1 MIKVEVIEKFILK
14 DFDELKNVERRSA
27 DERGKL
33 FVGDTFECSE
43 DMVKYLMGDNPL
55 KRAFVRVVEVAP
67 KKGLVVLDTK
77 AESENIVP
85 LDKEKANKLGEE
97 LQEVIKPT
105 KKKSSKKKTK

>member
-1 MIKVEVIEKFILK
+1 MIKVEVIEKFTLK
-14 DFDELKNVERRSA
+14 DFDELKSVERRSV

-67 KKGLVVLDTK
+67 KVEAPV
-77 AESENIVP
+77 
-85 LDKEKANKLGEE
+85 EKVEE
-97 LQEVIKPT
+97 KP
-105 KKKSSKKKTK
+105 KKKTSKKKTK